1 MTGYEG
7 LVAHL
12 LRARRYPALIFLFSR
27 ASVERAAVQVAE
39 HLQLLRPEDAVE
51 VRRRVALLPAAV
63 LKVHPAL
70 DKCLVRGVG
79 FHHAGLLPAAK
90 KAVEEMFEAG
100 YLPVVF
106 CTETFAV
113 GLNFPARTVV
123 IGGGMK
129 RGDDGFRPLTGR
141 EILQIGGRAGRRG
154 TDRRGYVYFYVDPHY
169 PDEVPLA
176 PPAAPEPVE
185 PRLSLEP
192 TGVLRLI
199 RRFGADEERIREYF
213 HLSFAAYRARGYDAV
228 RASLERE
235 AAEVERQLADLA
247 ARHDCLGRGK
257 GHPSCPAN
265 WYRRRTKL
273 ERRLAHHRAEIRKV
287 EEVLEGVRPGGKARR
302 LQNRLAAHRQHAA
315 LVEAELDALPAPHS
329 CHWRERV
336 AGGDACPVAPELEDL
351 LQKAAALRRR
361 LRELPDPAAR
371 MWDDFRALRDALTGA
386 GFVQG
391 GRLTSKG
398 ELALAAGPGGVLF
411 AEILAGLMAEPYWWV
426 ADAAPEIG
434 APGEGPHLRPP
445 GLVPGL
451 AGLAAG
457 CLAERPERA
466 TLLPRGPVRAAV
478 RALREAG
485 VSVLY
490 DAWNAAAVAAWAAG
504 EEIDAAARRGMMA
517 PGDFVVLAR
526 RAGEVLRGSAGVAP
540 PEVAARLK
548 EAHDAVWRDD
558 VAEVL

>member
-199 RRFGADEERIREYF
+199 RRFGADDERIREYF
-213 HLSFAAYRARGYDAV
+213 RLSFAAYRARGHDAA

-235 AAEVERQLADLA
+235 VAEVERQLADLA

-265 WYRRRTKL
+265 WYRRKIKL
-273 ERRLAHHRAEIRKV
+273 ERRLAHHRAEIQKAQR
-287 EEVLEGVRPGGKARR
+287 VLERARPSGKARR
-302 LQNRLAAHRQHAA
+302 VQSRLAAHRQHAA
-315 LVEAELDALPAPHS
+315 LVEAELEALPAPHS

-351 LQKAAALRRR
+351 LQKAAGLRRR

-371 MWDDFRALRDALTGA
+371 MWDDFRALREALTGT

-391 GRLTSKG
+391 GRLTPKG

-411 AEILAGLMAEPYWWV
+411 AEILNGLMAEPYWWITEK
-426 ADAAPEIG
+426 APEIG
-434 APGEGPHLRPP
+434 GAGEWSRSGSLS
-445 GLVPGL
+445 LAAGL
-451 AGLAAG
+451 AGMAAG
-457 CLAERPERA
+457 CLGERPDRA

-478 RALREAG
+478 RTLKEAG
-485 VSVLY
+485 VGVLY
-490 DAWNAAAVAAWAAG
+490 DAWNAVAVAAWAAG

-540 PEVAARLK
+540 PEVAAKLK

>member
-1 MTGYEG
+1 MTGYED

-12 LRARRYPALIFLFSR
+12 LRARRYPALVFLFSR
-27 ASVERAAVQVAE
+27 AAVERAALQVAE
-39 HLQLLRPEDAVE
+39 KLPLLRPEDAAE
-51 VRRRVALLPAAV
+51 VRRRMALLPETV
-63 LKVHPAL
+63 FKVHPGL
-70 DKCLVRGVG
+70 DRCLVRGVG

-129 RGDDGFRPLTGR
+129 RGDDGFRPLTAR

-169 PDEVPLA
+169 PDEVPLS
-176 PPAAPEPVE
+176 PPAEPEPVE

-199 RRFGADEERIREYF
+199 RRFAAEEERIREYF
-213 HLSFAAYRARGYDAV
+213 HLSFAAYRARGHDAA
-228 RASLERE
+228 RASLEHE
-235 AAEVERQLADLA
+235 AAEVERRLAELA
-247 ARHDCLGRGK
+247 GRHDCLGRGK

-265 WYRRRTKL
+265 WYRRKTKL
-273 ERRLAHHRAEIRKV
+273 ERRLAHHRAEIRKA
-287 EEVLEGVRPGGKARR
+287 EAALERTRAGGKARR
-302 LQNRLAAHRQHAA
+302 VQNRLTAHRRHAE
-315 LVEAELDALPAPHS
+315 LVEAELENLPVPHP
-329 CHWRERV
+329 CRWRQPV
-336 AGGDACPVAPELEDL
+336 AEGGTCPVARDVEDL
-351 LQKAAALRRR
+351 LQKAAEIRRR

-371 MWDDFRALRDALTGA
+371 MWDDFRALRAALAGT
-386 GFVQG
+386 GFVHA
-391 GRLTSKG
+391 GRLTPKG

-411 AEILAGLMAEPYWWV
+411 AEILAGLMAEPHWW
-426 ADAAPEIG
+426 AAERAPEVGVPGPG
-434 APGEGPHLRPP
+434 AHPHPP

-457 CLAERPERA
+457 CLGERPDRA
-466 TLLPRGPVRAAV
+466 TVLPRGPVRAAV
-478 RALREAG
+478 RTLKEAG
-485 VSVLY
+485 VGVLS

-504 EEIDAAARRGMMA
+504 EEIDAAARRGMM
-517 PGDFVVLAR
+517 
-526 RAGEVLRGSAGVAP
+526 
-540 PEVAARLK
+540 
-548 EAHDAVWRDD
+548 
-558 VAEVL
+558 

>member
-1 MTGYEG
+1 MTDYGS
-7 LVAHL
+7 LVVHL
-12 LRARRYPALIFLFSR
+12 LRARRYPALVFLFSR
-27 ASVERAAVQVAE
+27 ASVERAAAQVAE
-39 HLQLLRPEDAVE
+39 GLQLLRPEDQAE

-63 LKVHPAL
+63 LRVHPGL
-70 DKCLVRGVG
+70 DRCLVRGVG

-123 IGGGMK
+123 IGGGTK

-154 TDRRGYVYFYVDPHY
+154 TDRRGYVYFFVDPHY

-192 TGVLRLI
+192 AGVLRLI

-213 HLSFAAYRARGYDAV
+213 RLSFAAYRARGHDAA
-228 RASLERE
+228 RAFLEQE
-235 AAEVERQLADLA
+235 AAEVEGRLADLA
-247 ARHDCLGRGK
+247 GRHDCLGRGK
-257 GHPSCPAN
+257 GHPSCPVN
-265 WYRRRTKL
+265 WYRRKTKL
-273 ERRLAHHRAEIRKV
+273 ERRLAHHRAEIRKA
-287 EEVLEGVRPGGKARR
+287 EGVLERARTSGKARR
-302 LQNRLAAHRQHAA
+302 VQGRLAAHRQHAA
-315 LVEAELDALPAPHS
+315 LVEAELDALPAPHA
-329 CHWRERV
+329 CRWRERV
-336 AGGDACPVAPELEDL
+336 AAGEACPAAQDVEDL
-351 LQKAAALRRR
+351 LQKAAAIRRR

-371 MWDDFRALRDALTGA
+371 MWDEFRTLREALTVA
-386 GFVQG
+386 GFVGG
-391 GRLTSKG
+391 GRLTPKG

-411 AEILAGLMAEPYWWV
+411 AEILSGLMAEPHWW
-426 ADAAPEIG
+426 AAERAPEIG
-434 APGEGPHLRPP
+434 APGEGPRGGPP

-457 CLAERPERA
+457 CLAERPDRA

-478 RALREAG
+478 RSLKEAG
-485 VSVLY
+485 LAVLY
-490 DAWNAAAVAAWAAG
+490 DAWHAAAVAAWAAG
-504 EEIDAAARRGMMA
+504 EEIDAAARRGLMA

-526 RAGEVLRGSAGVAP
+526 RAAEVLRGSVGVAP
-540 PEVAARLK
+540 PEVAAKLK